1 MPFFIYFPLFNL
13 INIIGALSLIRYC
26 LTPDPSNRAT
36 TKDILR
42 HDWLAHGPVLSLRLR
57 SSTTPKTPPTT
68 SSLSLNDPS
77 TPKDYEKVRLRTPTT
92 INDKTASPTNS
103 LVELELHTS
112 SFYDTAKLRDKNK
125 EQQRRN
131 RVSAIPQSTNY
142 YTSKGNSTSAR
153 STPRRPLSL
162 TLDDSPLTTPFDY
175 HYTSTSEKP
184 SQFSPPSSSIT
195 TSSQPYS
202 YRPRQTI
209 SPISNKSTSTSYATP
224 DRIYSPPSAHR
235 YTLARSPDAT
245 QRTIS
250 PSNPSHYLVSYD
262 FDSTLRDVKRKPIF
276 KYTPPNLPTTSELN
290 VVPSL
295 SNSTTPVAPSVFTTS
310 AVKFATPPTR
320 RMSPFRDPETH
331 SISTARFLNHTISNP
346 SSNLD
351 DSINTATTNHKPRS
365 YLTSYDLPSTTNN
378 IRKSRLLDDNN
389 NLISLKVHD

>member
-1 MPFFIYFPLFNL
+1 M

-42 HDWLAHGPVLSLRLR
+42 HDWLVHGPVLSLRLH
-57 SSTTPKTPPTT
+57 STATPTMT
-68 SSLSLNDPS
+68 SSLPLNEQL
-77 TPKDYEKVRLRTPTT
+77 TQKDYEKVRLRTPTT
-92 INDKTASPTNS
+92 NNEKSTSPNNS

-112 SFYDTAKLRDKNK
+112 SFFDSTKLRDKNK

-131 RVSAIPQSTNY
+131 RVSAIPESTNY
-142 YTSKGNSTSAR
+142 YTSKGNSSSVR

-162 TLDDSPLTTPFDY
+162 TLDDSPSTTPFDY
-175 HYTSTSEKP
+175 HFTSTSEKP
-184 SQFSPPSSSIT
+184 SSQFSSPPAPSTTT
-195 TSSQPYS
+195 TSNQPYTRRS
-202 YRPRQTI
+202 RRTT
-209 SPISNKSTSTSYATP
+209 SPISNKSTSTTYATP
-224 DRIYSPPSAHR
+224 DRIYSPAPSHR
-235 YTLARSPDAT
+235 YTLATSPDAT
-245 QRTIS
+245 RRATS
-250 PSNPSHYLVSYD
+250 PSNPSRYLVSYD
-262 FDSTLRDVKRKPIF
+262 FDSSLRDLKRKPIF
-276 KYTPPNLPTTSELN
+276 KYTPPHLPATSDLN

-320 RMSPFRDPETH
+320 RMSPFRDPETNP
-331 SISTARFLNHTISNP
+331 ISTGRFLNHTISNP

-351 DSINTATTNHKPRS
+351 DSINKATTNHNPRS
-365 YLTSYDLPSTTNN
+365 YLTSYDLPSSTNN

>member
-1 MPFFIYFPLFNL
+1 M

-42 HDWLAHGPVLSLRLR
+42 HDWLAHGPVLSLRLH

-68 SSLSLNDPS
+68 STLSLNDPS

-92 INDKTASPTNS
+92 ISEKATSPTNS

-112 SFYDTAKLRDKNK
+112 SFYDTAAKLRDKNK
-125 EQQRRN
+125 EHHRRN
-131 RVSAIPQSTNY
+131 RVSAIPESTNY
-142 YTSKGNSTSAR
+142 YNSRGHSSATR

-162 TLDDSPLTTPFDY
+162 TLDDSPSTTPFDY

-184 SQFSPPSSSIT
+184 SQFSPPSSSVT
-195 TSSQPYS
+195 TSTQPYS
-202 YRPRQTI
+202 HRPRRTI

-224 DRIYSPPSAHR
+224 DRIYSPASAHR
-235 YTLARSPDAT
+235 YTLARSPEAT
-245 QRTIS
+245 QRTTS
-250 PSNPSHYLVSYD
+250 PTNNPSRYLVSYD
-262 FDSTLRDVKRKPIF
+262 FDSSLRDVKRKPIY
-276 KYTPPNLPTTSELN
+276 KYTPTNPPATSELN

-310 AVKFATPPTR
+310 TVKFATPPTR
-320 RMSPFRDPETH
+320 RMSPFRDPESNSLH
-331 SISTARFLNHTISNP
+331 STRFLNHTISNP

-365 YLTSYDLPSTTNN
+365 YLTSYDLPSSTNN